1 MPATLETFGNKNGF
15 ISGSLVAN
23 TPTEFAHGLFRKPSF
38 VHATVIAAA
47 AAAAVSI
54 VWDEDSSD
62 STNITL
68 VASAN
73 CDFRAYCLLGR
84 LIED

>member
-1 MPATLETFGNKNGF
+1 MPAVLETFGNKNGF

-23 TPTEFAHGLFRKPSF
+23 TPADFAHYLFRKPSF
-38 VHATVIAAA
+38 VHPIVIAAA
-47 AAAAVSI
+47 AAADVSI
-54 VWDEDSSD
+54 VWDEGNSD
-62 STNITL
+62 SANVRL